1 MELLKTRKII
11 IGIEKEVNLLQYI
24 LLSINFN

>member
-1 MELLKTRKII
+1 MDILKTRKII
-11 IGIEKEVNLLQYI
+11 NGVEKEENLLQYI

>member
-11 IGIEKEVNLLQYI
+11 IGIEKEENLLQCI
-24 LLSINFN
+24 LRSINFN

>member
-1 MELLKTRKII
+1 MELLKTGKII
-11 IGIEKEVNLLQYI
+11 IGIEKEVNLLQYV

>member
-1 MELLKTRKII
+1 MELLKTGKII

>member
-11 IGIEKEVNLLQYI
+11 IGIEKEEDLLQCI
-24 LLSINFN
+24 LHSINFN

>member
-11 IGIEKEVNLLQYI
+11 IDIEKEEKLLQRI
-24 LLSINFN
+24 LHSINFN

>member
-11 IGIEKEVNLLQYI
+11 IDIEKEVNLLQYI

>member
-11 IGIEKEVNLLQYI
+11 VGIEKEEDLLQCI
-24 LLSINFN
+24 LRSTNFN

>member
-11 IGIEKEVNLLQYI
+11 IGIEKEEDLLQCI
-24 LLSINFN
+24 LRSTNFN

>member
-11 IGIEKEVNLLQYI
+11 VGIEKEVNLLQYI

>member
-11 IGIEKEVNLLQYI
+11 IGIEKEENLLQCI
-24 LLSINFN
+24 LRSTNFN

>member
-11 IGIEKEVNLLQYI
+11 IGIEKEENLLQYI
-24 LLSINFN
+24 LRSTNFN

>member
-11 IGIEKEVNLLQYI
+11 IGVEKEENLLQCI
-24 LLSINFN
+24 LRSTNFN